1 MFHEATNSYT
11 KSPILM
17 GDKSPKAAQKQASQ
31 KKAQSDSVKLKKSL
45 EVAAKAKQVVT
56 KRK

>member
-1 MFHEATNSYT
+1 
-11 KSPILM
+11 M

-31 KKAQSDSVKLKKSL
+31 KKAQSDSANLKKRQ